1 LDPADNGVYIRIE
14 RAISCA
20 FTPMTN
26 ATSTD
31 VVTRPISTGI
41 PGLDELLIGG
51 LTPNRLY
58 LVEGTPGT
66 GKTTLALQFLL
77 NGRDAGEKTVYVTLS
92 ETVNEL
98 TASARSHGWSLD
110 GVELFQLS
118 PAEGLN
124 PEDQYTLYHP
134 AEVELGETIKSVLE
148 IIERVQPARVVFD
161 SLSELKLL
169 ARDALRYRRQILALK
184 EYFAG
189 RACTIVMLDDLSTGG
204 PDLQLESLSHGVIM
218 LEMLPF
224 EYGRARRRLRIVK
237 FRGVAAIEGF
247 HDFVIRRGG
256 LDVFP
261 QLVAGQQAASRAGT
275 VQSGVVEL
283 DQLLGGGLTWG
294 TTTLLI
300 GPAGSGKSTM
310 AAQYAATGVTGTNG
324 AIFLF
329 DERASTFVSRTD
341 ALGMRLA
348 ERIKSGHVS
357 LKQIDPG
364 DLSPGEFSHRVR
376 MAVEREHAR
385 VVLIDSLNG
394 YLNAIPQVEAPLVR
408 MHELLSY
415 LNERGVVTLI
425 VVAQHGIV
433 GSNMATP
440 LDVSY
445 LADTVVLLRFFESAG
460 VVRRAVSV
468 MKKRSGPHE
477 STIREFQLGPDRLHV
492 GAALSDF
499 QGVLTGVPQYIGG
512 SAPLLK

>member
-1 LDPADNGVYIRIE
+1 MYLIE
-14 RAISCA
+14 G
-20 FTPMTN
+20 N
-26 ATSTD
+26 
-31 VVTRPISTGI
+31 
-41 PGLDELLIGG
+41 
-51 LTPNRLY
+51 
-58 LVEGTPGT
+58 PGT

-77 NGRDAGEKTVYVTLS
+77 SGRDAGEKTVYVTLS
-92 ETVNEL
+92 ETVSEM
-98 TASARSHGWSLD
+98 TAIARSHGWSLD

-118 PAEGLN
+118 PAEGLK

-148 IIERVQPARVVFD
+148 IIDRVQPSRVVFD

-169 ARDALRYRRQILALK
+169 ARDPLRYRRQILALK
-184 EYFAG
+184 EYFSG
-189 RACTIVMLDDLSTGG
+189 RECTVVMLDDLSAGG
-204 PDLQLESLSHGVIM
+204 PDLQLQSLSHGVIL
-218 LEMLPF
+218 LETLPF

-237 FRGVAAIEGF
+237 FRGVAAVEGF

-256 LDVFP
+256 LEVFP
-261 QLVAGQQAASRAGT
+261 QLVASHSAAPRAGL
-275 VQSGVVEL
+275 VQSGLDEL

-300 GPAGSGKSTM
+300 GPAGSGKSTI

-329 DERASTFVSRTD
+329 DERISTFVGRTD
-341 ALGMRLA
+341 ALGMRVG
-348 ERIKSGHVS
+348 ERMKSGHVS
-357 LKQIDPG
+357 LKQIEPG
-364 DLSPGEFSHRVR
+364 DLSPGEFGHRVR
-376 MAVEREHAR
+376 MAVERDGAR
-385 VVLIDSLNG
+385 VIVIDSLNG

-415 LNERGVVTLI
+415 LNERSVVTLM

-433 GSNMATP
+433 GTHMETP

-460 VVRRAVSV
+460 NVRRAISV

-477 STIREFQLGPDRLHV
+477 TTIREFQLGPERLRV
-492 GAALSDF
+492 GAALKEF
-499 QGVLTGVPQYIGG
+499 QGVLTGVPQYIGA
-512 SAPLLK
+512 SSPLFK

>member
-1 LDPADNGVYIRIE
+1 
-14 RAISCA
+14 
-20 FTPMTN
+20 MTN
-26 ATSTD
+26 AASTD
-31 VVTRPISTGI
+31 VVATAVSTGI

-51 LTPNRLY
+51 LTPNRMY
-58 LVEGTPGT
+58 MVEGSPGT

-77 NGRDAGEKTVYVTLS
+77 RGRDAGEKTVYVTLS

-98 TASARSHGWSLD
+98 TAIARSHGWSLD

-118 PAEGLN
+118 PAEGLK

-134 AEVELGETIKSVLE
+134 AEVELGETVKSVLE
-148 IIERVQPARVVFD
+148 VIEGVQPARIVFD

-184 EYFAG
+184 EYFSG
-189 RACTIVMLDDLSTGG
+189 RDCTVVMLDDLSTGG
-204 PDLQLESLSHGVIM
+204 PDLQLESLSHGVIL

-224 EYGRARRRLRIVK
+224 EYGRARRRLRVVK

-256 LDVFP
+256 LEVFP
-261 QLVAGQQAASRAGT
+261 QLVAARESAPRAGV
-275 VQSGVVEL
+275 VQSGVAEL

-300 GPAGSGKSTM
+300 GPAGSGKSTI
-310 AAQYAATGVTGTNG
+310 AAQYAATGVTGANG

-329 DERASTFVSRTD
+329 DERASTFISRTD
-341 ALGMRLA
+341 ALGMRLG

-364 DLSPGEFSHRVR
+364 DLSPGEFSHRLR
-376 MAVEREHAR
+376 LAVEREGAR
-385 VVLIDSLNG
+385 VILIDSLNG

-415 LNERGVVTLI
+415 LNERGVATLM

-440 LDVSY
+440 IDVSY
-445 LADTVVLLRFFESAG
+445 LADTVVLLRFFEAAG

-477 STIREFQLGPDRLHV
+477 STIREFQLGPERLRV
-492 GAALSDF
+492 GAALSEF
-499 QGVLTGVPQYIGG
+499 QGVLTGVPHYIGA
-512 SAPLLK
+512 SAPLFK

>member
-1 LDPADNGVYIRIE
+1 
-14 RAISCA
+14 
-20 FTPMTN
+20 MTD
-26 ATSTD
+26 ATSRD
-31 VVTRPISTGI
+31 VLETPISTGI

-51 LTPNRLY
+51 LTSNRLY
-58 LVEGTPGT
+58 LIEGTPGT

-92 ETVNEL
+92 ETANEL
-98 TASARSHGWSLD
+98 KAIARSHGWTFD

-118 PAEGLN
+118 PAEGVK

-148 IIERVQPARVVFD
+148 VIERIQPARVVFD

-169 ARDALRYRRQILALK
+169 ARDPLRYRRQILALK
-184 EYFAG
+184 DYFSG
-189 RACTIVMLDDLSTGG
+189 RECTVVMLDDLSTGG
-204 PDLQLESLSHGVIM
+204 PDLQLQSLSHGVIL

-256 LDVFP
+256 LEVFP
-261 QLVAGQQAASRAGT
+261 QLVAAPESAAPPGV
-275 VQSGVVEL
+275 VQSGLAEL

-300 GPAGSGKSTM
+300 GPAGSGKSTI
-310 AAQYAATGVTGTNG
+310 AAQYAATGVTGANG
-324 AIFLF
+324 AVFLF
-329 DERASTFVSRTD
+329 DERASTFIGRTD
-341 ALGMRLA
+341 ALGMRLG
-348 ERIKSGHVS
+348 ERIESGQVM
-357 LKQIDPG
+357 LNQVDPG
-364 DLSPGEFSHRVR
+364 EMSPGEFSYRVR
-376 MAVEREHAR
+376 LAVERDGAR
-385 VVLIDSLNG
+385 VILIDSLNG

-415 LNERGVVTLI
+415 LNERGVATLI

-433 GSNMATP
+433 GANMATP

-445 LADTVVLLRFFESAG
+445 LADTVILLRFFESAG
-460 VVRRAVSV
+460 TVRRALSV

-477 STIREFQLGPDRLHV
+477 STIREFQIGPERLRV
-492 GAALSDF
+492 GAALSEF
-499 QGVLTGVPQYIGG
+499 QGVLTGVPHYIGA
-512 SAPLLK
+512 STPLFK